1 MKETQENNMASS
13 IKHTGTHNNKK
24 VVVLFRQTPNED
36 HMALVVYSD
45 SMPSLIHDAVMECV
59 QSDIGQQA
67 DNFADALQR
76 KTMTDGRVALT
87 VLHQEGYIKKVQTNQ
102 VIMRPNAKST
112 VRLDELN
119 DVVNKLKAGGE
130 AAEKMRELD
139 ENAGMVSPPI
149 KGRDV
154 GEPSNVPS
162 AQDPLLADADLA
174 NNLLNQAKG
183 FEDEASKLRE
193 QAYNLNPDLRP
204 RRGRPAKKTTANVQ
218 A

>member
-1 MKETQENNMASS
+1 MASS

-59 QSDIGQQA
+59 QSDVGQQA

-102 VIMRPNAKST
+102 VIMTPNAKST

-119 DVVNKLKAGGE
+119 DVVNKLKEGGE
-130 AAEKMRELD
+130 AAERMKELD
-139 ENAGMVSPPI
+139 QNAGLVSPKPR
-149 KGRDV
+149 GRDV
-154 GEPSNVPS
+154 GEPMVAERTQQNNS
-162 AQDPLLADADLA
+162 ALGDEDLA

-183 FEDEASKLRE
+183 FEDEAVKLRE
-193 QAYNLNPDLRP
+193 QAYDLNPELRP
-204 RRGRPAKKTTANVQ
+204 RRGRPAKKTTAD
-218 A
+218 AKA